1 MDAEELVEVRE
12 LEDLEDLR
20 ADAAHLEPALAP
32 RDLAVQLAEE
42 TVDRFDTYRIEAVTF
57 TSATKNDM
65 ATRMLWGFEDRRIR
79 IPVSRVL
86 RDDLHSVKKVNLPGG
101 GIRYDAERTKEGHA
115 DRFWAGG
122 LAMRASDEPAK
133 PQVFISAA

>member
-1 MDAEELVEVRE
+1 
-12 LEDLEDLR
+12 
-20 ADAAHLEPALAP
+20 
-32 RDLAVQLAEE
+32 
-42 TVDRFDTYRIEAVTF
+42 VTF
-57 TSATKNDM
+57 TNAVKNDM
-65 ATRMLWGFEDRRIR
+65 ATRMLRAFQDRRIR

-122 LAMRASDEPAK
+122 LSLRASDEPDK
-133 PQVFISAA
+133 PQVFISTA